1 MKVRPARRGEL
12 PAIRTLIAIY
22 PKQLVQDTIP
32 KLKHFFVAEVN
43 GQIMGCCALEIYS
56 RRIAEVRSL
65 AVHAEA
71 QGQGI
76 ATALIDAC
84 LHRAKARRIFEVFTI
99 TGSIKLFAR
108 LGFRAF
114 NREKF
119 ALFKH
124 MR

>member
-12 PAIRTLIAIY
+12 PAIRALIALY
-22 PKQLVQDTIP
+22 PKQLVQDTVP
-32 KLKHFFVAEVN
+32 KLKHFYVAEVN
-43 GQIMGCCALEIYS
+43 GQIAGCCALEIYS

-65 AVHAEA
+65 SVAPEF
-71 QGQGI
+71 QGLGL
-76 ATALIDAC
+76 ATALIGAC
-84 LHRAKARRIFEVFTI
+84 LRRAKARRIFEVFTI